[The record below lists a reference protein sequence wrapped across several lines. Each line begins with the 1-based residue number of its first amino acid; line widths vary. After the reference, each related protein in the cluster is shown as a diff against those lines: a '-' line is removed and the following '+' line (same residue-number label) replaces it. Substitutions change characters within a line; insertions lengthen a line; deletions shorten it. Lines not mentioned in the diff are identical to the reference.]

1 MLRYSKAFGSNRI
14 PSWLLSLELHAGLIG
29 FIALAVLLIGWGAF
43 IPTLTTV
50 FSDMPSM
57 KPVTAIS
64 IISLSVACIFSL
76 RSSRFG
82 VIVSATIGA
91 LLSLSMLFLLLFDND
106 RSEMGIWA
114 LEPSLA
120 TKFALMLAGLS
131 YALFPFA
138 KFFSTA
144 IAIIALGV
152 SCTSLLRA
160 LDLLFFHGAVL
171 VAGPFDS
178 MAIHTSILITWF
190 MVVCVLMHP
199 RLGIGMT
206 VFQVSLRGRVLRRSL
221 LILVAVPLASYI
233 LALPSRSIENAS
245 VSVLFVMFAG
255 LSIVAGAVL
264 TWWISALLEEYQSN
278 ATELSSNLSTANQ
291 HLKRFAF
298 DMAHDLRAP
307 IRNLKVY
314 SELAVEALE
323 ADNVEGAKTYLNRNI
338 SGGEKLIETIEKTLD
353 NAKTAYRQPKFSTYR
368 VSELIDAS
376 ARLLQNDLDEAECRI
391 EIDGD
396 AEIIC
401 DASMLETLFLNL
413 MSNSIKYRIPD
424 QQLNIYLKIKEEK
437 SAWRLS
443 FRDNGTGFNPEFV
456 SRAFDPLAVDLSTG
470 SKEGTGL
477 GLATCQTIVEAHKGQ
492 IWIESNIS
500 EGACISWTIPKAP
513 DVQTL
518 ASIPLV
524 AQIA

>member
-1 MLRYSKAFGSNRI
+1 MLRYSRASGSNRI
-14 PSWLLSLELHAGLIG
+14 PSYLFSLKLHACLIG
-29 FIALAVLLIGWGAF
+29 FVALAVLLIGWGAA
-43 IPTLTTV
+43 IPAITTV

-57 KPVTAIS
+57 KPLTAIS
-64 IISLSVACIFSL
+64 IICLSAACLFSLQSGRYGVIISVA
-76 RSSRFG
+76 
-82 VIVSATIGA
+82 IGG
-91 LLSLSMLFLLLFDND
+91 LLSLSMLFLLIFDND
-106 RSEMGIWA
+106 RPELGIWA

-138 KFFSTA
+138 KFLSTA

-190 MVVCVLMHP
+190 MIVCVLMHP
-199 RLGIGMT
+199 RLGIGA
-206 VFQVSLRGRVLRRSL
+206 VIFQVSLRGRVLRRSL
-221 LILVAVPLASYI
+221 LILVAVPLVSYI

-255 LSIVAGAVL
+255 LSVVAGAVL

-278 ATELSSNLSTANQ
+278 ATVLSSNLSTANQ

-314 SELAVEALE
+314 SELAVEALDKGDTE
-323 ADNVEGAKTYLNRNI
+323 ATKNYLNRNI

-353 NAKTAYRQPKFSTYR
+353 NAQTAYRQPKFSTHR
-368 VSELIDAS
+368 VSELLDAS
-376 ARLLQNDLDEAECRI
+376 ARLLQNDIDEAECRI

-413 MSNSIKYRIPD
+413 MSNSIKYRTPNQKLDIH
-424 QQLNIYLKIKEEK
+424 LEVREEEFV
-437 SAWRLS
+437 WRFS
-443 FRDNGTGFNPEFV
+443 FQDNGTGFNPAFV
-456 SRAFDPLAVDLSTG
+456 SRAFDPLAVDLSRD
-470 SKEGTGL
+470 SKEGAGL
-477 GLATCQTIVEAHKGQ
+477 GLAICQTIVEAHRGQ
-492 IWIESNIS
+492 IWIEPNKR

-518 ASIPLV
+518 ISIPLS
-524 AQIA
+524 AQTA